1 MSQEIF
7 YWLIVLFIVAA
18 LWGAWHLVDYLLQE
32 HSGEL
37 VISNKQPLPGNKIV
51 KQENMPEAAP
61 AEEPVKAQPNRQTE
75 GSPKS
80 PNSK

>member
-18 LWGAWHLVDYLLQE
+18 LWGAWQLVDYLLRE
-32 HSGEL
+32 HRGEL
-37 VISNKQPLPGNKIV
+37 VISNMQPLPENKIV
-51 KQENMPEAAP
+51 KQQNMPEAAP

-75 GSPKS
+75 GSPKPS
-80 PNSK
+80 NKK